1 MPVKPVCSPGALSVP
16 WGAAGGG
23 CVLWGTFLWLCPRFR
38 NCKLP
43 VLLQAALHVGFQ
55 PACPGAVGLSRWAE
69 GAVGLPLVCELLP
82 VNCTKPALLLIPL
95 FQKPQAWRGSRQQST
110 RKFAARCLGNPWTGG
125 FRAACDGFRAAC
137 VQQQGAGTLKSAGGA
152 ARAGASLGMWQKSLC
167 GSP

>member
-1 MPVKPVCSPGALSVP
+1 M
-16 WGAAGGG
+16 GAAFSGGPFCG
-23 CVLWGTFLWLCPRFR
+23 CA
-38 NCKLP
+38 P
-43 VLLQAALHVGFQ
+43 VLGTASFQ
-55 PACPGAVGLSRWAE
+55 SCCKQPCMWVSSSVGLSRWAE

-137 VQQQGAGTLKSAGGA
+137 AQQQGAGTLKSAGGA